1 MKEIIG
7 DDYPTYEDSV
17 KLSLNER
24 ARKETDELIELSKVS
39 KDNVERLML
48 ENIQLKHR
56 LACIKDDIAII
67 DRHITNTCAKKFTQP
82 SRNSD
87 GFKKYED
94 NSVYA
99 DEAIHNLTNIEI
111 ACDLSDESVDEWG
124 SDLAEEYRQ
133 KLMGDDDPVFEGHL
147 KNMEA
152 SGDYLDKCIAK
163 KFTQPSRNSDGCN
176 RQQLTD
182 KDLYN
187 FDKDLYML
195 KKCQE
200 MTKEDKTT

>member
-56 LACIKDDIAII
+56 LACIKDDIEII
-67 DRHITNTCAKKFTQP
+67 DRHISAYKKSRKIFEKP
-82 SRNSD
+82 SRCNN
-87 GFKKYED
+87 GCKKYED
-94 NSVYA
+94 NAVYA

-111 ACDLSDESVDEWG
+111 ACDLSDESVNEWG
-124 SDLAEEYRQ
+124 SDQAEEYRRQ
-133 KLMGDDDPVFEGHL
+133 
-147 KNMEA
+147 
-152 SGDYLDKCIAK
+152 LDE
-163 KFTQPSRNSDGCN
+163 
-176 RQQLTD
+176 
-182 KDLYN
+182 DLYN

-200 MTKEDKTT
+200 ITKEDETT

>member
-48 ENIQLKHR
+48 ENLQLKHR
-56 LACIKDDIAII
+56 LACIKDDIEII
-67 DRHITNTCAKKFTQP
+67 DRHISAYKKSRKIFEKP
-82 SRNSD
+82 SRCNN
-87 GFKKYED
+87 GCKKYED
-94 NSVYA
+94 NAVYA

-124 SDLAEEYRQ
+124 SDLAEEYRE
-133 KLMGDDDPVFEGHL
+133 KL
-147 KNMEA
+147 K
-152 SGDYLDKCIAK
+152 
-163 KFTQPSRNSDGCN
+163 
-176 RQQLTD
+176 D

-200 MTKEDKTT
+200 ITKDDKTT